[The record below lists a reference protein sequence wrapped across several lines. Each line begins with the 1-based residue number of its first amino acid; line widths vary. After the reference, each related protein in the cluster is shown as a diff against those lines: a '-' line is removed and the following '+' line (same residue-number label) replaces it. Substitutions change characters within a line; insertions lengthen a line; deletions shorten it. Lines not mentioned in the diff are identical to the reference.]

1 VDHRRSSVSTVLVV
15 DDDIDIA
22 RFIEVNLRLEGFD
35 VTVAHDGQ
43 EALEVI
49 NDAVPDLALLDVM
62 MPRLDGVELC
72 RRLRSDPLTASLPVI
87 MLTAKSL
94 SADKV
99 VGLTAGADDYII
111 KPFDTLELI
120 ARVRSTLR
128 RNAEMRAVSPLTGLP
143 GNHRIN
149 EEIASRAAGDQ
160 HFAVCH
166 VDLDNFKAF
175 NDRYGWLRGDDV
187 ITLLAAALK
196 AAAAEVGVPM
206 PFTGHV
212 GGDDFVVICAPEQ
225 VETLTSLCIDLFDRG
240 VEKLHDPDDVRAGY
254 MSIVDRQGN
263 ERRYPLVSV
272 SIGVAM
278 TGRRHYAD
286 HRAIVAVATEMKVV
300 AKGRAGS
307 TVAIDRRT
315 DKADEEPEAEITPA

>member
-1 VDHRRSSVSTVLVV
+1 MSTVLVV
-15 DDDIDIA
+15 DDDVDIA

-35 VTVAHDGQ
+35 VRVAHDGQ

-49 NDAVPDLALLDVM
+49 SDELPDLALLDVA
-62 MPRLDGVELC
+62 MPRIDGVQLC

-94 SADKV
+94 SVDKV

-149 EEIASRAAGDQ
+149 EEIAGRVLEDG

-196 AAAAEVGVPM
+196 AAAAEVGLPQ
-206 PFTGHV
+206 PCLGHV
-212 GGDDFVVICAPEQ
+212 GGDDFVVICTPDQ
-225 VETLTSLCIDLFDRG
+225 VETFTARGLELFDAE
-240 VEKLHDPDDVRAGY
+240 VPALYDPNDAAAGF
-254 MSIVDRQGN
+254 ITILDRQGN
-263 ERRYPLVSV
+263 ERTYPLVSV
-272 SIGVAM
+272 SIGVAVS
-278 TGRRHYAD
+278 GRRRYAD
-286 HRAIVAVATEMKVV
+286 HRAIVAVATEMKAV
-300 AKGRAGS
+300 AKNQSGS
-307 TVAIDRRT
+307 AVAIDRRT
-315 DKADEEPEAEITPA
+315 DPADTEPTAVPASTAPASE